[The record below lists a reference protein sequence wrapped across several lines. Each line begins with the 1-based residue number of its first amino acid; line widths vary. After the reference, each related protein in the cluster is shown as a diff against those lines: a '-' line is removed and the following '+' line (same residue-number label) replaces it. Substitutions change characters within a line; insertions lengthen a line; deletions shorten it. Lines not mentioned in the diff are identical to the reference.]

1 MKKII
6 KKADVLIEAL
16 PYIRRFRGKVVVIKY
31 GGSAQVDSK
40 LKSTTIEDIIFMHF
54 AGIKVVV
61 VHGGGPFIGQALA
74 QAEKKASFIDGL
86 RVTDRETLD
95 VVEDVLIN
103 KINKEIVQMIQDK
116 GAKAKGLTDKEARF
130 IKARQI
136 KEKKELGFVGEVIEI
151 SPVLIDFLKNED
163 CIYILAPLASENGQL
178 LNINADHFAGEIASS
193 IPAEKIIFMTDV
205 SGIMRDPEDPSS
217 LIPTFKSGHIEKFI
231 RDGIIGKGMIPKVLA
246 GEAALKKG
254 VSKIHIIDGRIK
266 HALLLEVFTD
276 KGIGTEII
284 HDDTKTNKSKR

>member
-1 MKKII
+1 MKEFI

-31 GGSAQVDSK
+31 GGSALNND
-40 LKSTTIEDIIFMHF
+40 LKPTTIEDIIFLHF

-61 VHGGGPFIGQALA
+61 VHGGGPFINQALIGA
-74 QAEKKASFIDGL
+74 RKKANFIDGL
-86 RVTDRETLD
+86 RVTDKETLD

-103 KINKEIVQMIQDK
+103 KINKDILEMIQSK
-116 GAKAKGLTDKEARF
+116 GAKAKGLTDKEADF
-130 IKARQI
+130 IKAGQI
-136 KEKKELGFVGEVIEI
+136 KKELGFVGEVIEV
-151 SPVLIDFLKNED
+151 SPVLVDLLKNED
-163 CIYILAPLASENGQL
+163 CIYVLAPLARDKGQL

-205 SGIMRDPEDPSS
+205 SGIMRNPEDPST
-217 LIPTFKSGHIEKFI
+217 LIPTFKKGDIKEFI
-231 RDGIIGKGMIPKVLA
+231 RDGIIGKGMIPKVRA
-246 GEAALKKG
+246 GETALERG
-254 VSKIHIIDGRIK
+254 VPKVHIIDGRIK

-284 HDDTKTNKSKR
+284 K

>member
-1 MKKII
+1 MMKEFI

-31 GGSAQVDSK
+31 GGSALNND
-40 LKSTTIEDIIFMHF
+40 LKSTTIEDIIFLHF

-61 VHGGGPFIGQALA
+61 IHGGGPFINQALIGA
-74 QAEKKASFIDGL
+74 RKKANFIDGL
-86 RVTDRETLD
+86 RVTDKETLD

-103 KINKEIVQMIQDK
+103 KVNKDILEMIQSK
-116 GAKAKGLTDKEARF
+116 GAHAKGLTDKEADF
-130 IKARQI
+130 IKAGQI
-136 KEKKELGFVGEVIEI
+136 KKELGFVGEVIEV
-151 SPVLIDFLKNED
+151 SPALVDLLKNED
-163 CIYILAPLASENGQL
+163 CIYVLAPLARDKGQL

-205 SGIMRDPEDPSS
+205 SGIMRNPEDPST
-217 LIPTFKSGHIEKFI
+217 LIPTFKKGDIEEFI
-231 RDGIIGKGMIPKVLA
+231 RDGIIGKGMIPKVRA
-246 GEAALKKG
+246 GETALERG
-254 VSKIHIIDGRIK
+254 VPKVHIIDGRIK

-284 HDDTKTNKSKR
+284 KG

>member
-1 MKKII
+1 MEKFI

-16 PYIRRFRGKVVVIKY
+16 PYIRRFRGKVVVLKY
-31 GGSAQVDSK
+31 GGSALNNE
-40 LKSTTIEDIIFMHF
+40 LKPTTIEDIIFMHF

-61 VHGGGPFIGQALA
+61 VHGGGPFINQALIKA
-74 QAEKKASFIDGL
+74 GKKSNFIDGL
-86 RVTDRETLD
+86 RVTDKEVLD

-103 KINKEIVQMIQDK
+103 KVNKEIVEMIRHS
-116 GAKAKGLTDKEARF
+116 GANAKGLTDKEASL

-136 KEKKELGFVGEVIEI
+136 REDLGFVGEVTEV
-151 SPVLIDFLKNED
+151 SPVLADILKNED
-163 CIYILAPLASENGQL
+163 CIYVLAPLARGNKQL

-205 SGIMRDPEDPSS
+205 SGIMRDQEDPST
-217 LIPTFKSGHIEKFI
+217 LIPTFKKEDIEEFI
-231 RDGIIGKGMIPKVLA
+231 KGGVIGKGMIPKVRA
-246 GEAALKKG
+246 GEAALDKG
-254 VSKIHIIDGRIK
+254 VSKVHIIDGRIK

-284 HDDTKTNKSKR
+284 K